1 MIISNDDDIHLIK
14 AEIIVRGIMTGDAMT
29 EVNKVID
36 KYDTTS
42 QLSTAPTLTQIAEL
56 RRIFLA
62 FRGER
67 TADIRRG
74 LEQGSS
80 ARTWASRK
88 IKWLPMPEKELQS
101 QGL

>member
-1 MIISNDDDIHLIK
+1 
-14 AEIIVRGIMTGDAMT
+14 MTGDAMT
-29 EVNKVID
+29 EVNKVIG
-36 KYDTTS
+36 KYDTAS
-42 QLSTAPTLTQIAEL
+42 QLSTTPTLAQIAEL

-67 TADIRRG
+67 TADVRRG

-80 ARTWASRK
+80 ATTWASRK